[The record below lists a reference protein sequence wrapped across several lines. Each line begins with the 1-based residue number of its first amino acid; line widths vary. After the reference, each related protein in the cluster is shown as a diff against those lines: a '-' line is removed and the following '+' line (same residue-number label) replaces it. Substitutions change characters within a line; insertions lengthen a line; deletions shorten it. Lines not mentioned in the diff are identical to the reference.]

1 MAYQKLQSGAGLTVI
16 PSDKYDIPNH
26 APVYTGTT
34 TGSGTNRLIDSNQVF
49 SDNVFNYIVYD
60 YTSGFVT
67 VAERKFNDTT
77 LVLSDNILTAGE
89 DYAVFPNTHS
99 GCVLYVGVG
108 GDIKVTTSGGST
120 LTFKNVQDGTFMPI
134 SVQRVWATDTT
145 ATDIVALW

>member
-16 PSDKYDIPNH
+16 PSDDYDIPNH
-26 APVYTGTT
+26 APVYTGTAT
-34 TGSGTNRLIDSNQVF
+34 SSGTNLL
-49 SDNVFNYIVYD
+49 
-60 YTSGFVT
+60 
-67 VAERKFNDTT
+67 NDTT
-77 LVLSDNILTAGE
+77 LALSNDILVNGE

-108 GDIKVTTSGGST
+108 GDIKVTTSGGSV